1 MTISSSLNAGVM
13 GLNANATK
21 LATISDNI
29 ANSNTYGYKRVE
41 SDFHSLVTSSNGSS
55 YSAGGVRASTQ
66 RMIDQAG
73 SLIGTNNSTDL
84 AVRGNGFLPVTTK
97 PEVTVDNGDLS
108 MLLTTTGS
116 FRTDAE
122 GFLKTE
128 NGLVLLG
135 VPANPDGSIPSFSRD
150 SIASLEPIQVNLSAI
165 SSEPTTEIKLGLNL
179 PATATE
185 EAVIDPA
192 SDYEHLNVEYYDN
205 LGTTEEITIEFR
217 PSPSSGGIASNEWTL
232 VLTDSATIPSS
243 TVIGEYVVTFNDNQT
258 AGGSLASVTSVTGG
272 AYDPATGT
280 VEVNVASGPISISI
294 GELDT
299 TGGLTQFGSSFRPT
313 NISKNGSG
321 TGTMIL
327 IEVDENGFVYGRYDT
342 GTSRTLYQIPL
353 VAVSNRNGLEA
364 QDYETYQ
371 VTKESG
377 SYYLWDAADG
387 PTGEIVGYAREQSST
402 DVAKELTDL
411 IQTQRAYTSNAKV
424 IQTVDEMLQE
434 TTNIKR

>member
-13 GLNANATK
+13 GLNANAAR
-21 LATISDNI
+21 LSTISDNI
-29 ANSNTYGYKRVE
+29 ANSNTFGYKRVE
-41 SDFHSLVTSSNGSS
+41 TDFHSLVTSSNGST
-55 YSAGGVRASTQ
+55 YSAGGVRVSTQ
-66 RMIDQAG
+66 RMIDQSG
-73 SLIGTNNSTDL
+73 SLIGSNNSTDL

-108 MLLTTTGS
+108 MMLTTTGS

-128 NGLVLLG
+128 TGLVLLG
-135 VPANPDGSIPSFSRD
+135 VPANPDGSIPAFARD
-150 SIASLEPIQVNLSAI
+150 SVANLEPIQVNLSAI
-165 SSEPTTEIKLGLNL
+165 SSEPTTEIKLGINL
-179 PATATE
+179 PATVTE
-185 EAVIDPA
+185 QAVIDP
-192 SDYEHLNVEYYDN
+192 STDYERQKIEYYNN
-205 LGTTEEITIEFR
+205 LGSTQDITIEFR
-217 PSPSSGGIASNEWTL
+217 PSPAVAGVASNEWTL
-232 VLTDSATIPSS
+232 VMTDSATIPSS
-243 TVIGEYVVTFNDNQT
+243 TVIGEYTVTFNDTQT
-258 AGGSLASVTSVTGG
+258 AGGSLASVTTVTGG
-272 AYDPATGT
+272 AYDPGTGM
-280 VEVNVASGPISISI
+280 VEVTTASGPIRISI

-299 TGGLTQFGSSFRPT
+299 TNGLSQFGNSFRPT

-327 IEVDENGFVYGRYDT
+327 IEVDENGYVYGRYDT

-364 QDYETYQ
+364 QDYQTYQ

-377 SYYLWDAADG
+377 TYYLWDAADG
-387 PTGEIVGYAREQSST
+387 PTGEIVGYSREQSST